1 MSRNIKITEEQY
13 KMLQEMEDES
23 YSYVGEDSLPN
34 YDGNKNVTANGKEN
48 PYEPG
53 DNTTGDMIQQ
63 ELTPQ
68 SWNRYRM
75 YGNVCGNGYGYSA
88 PIPTTIREMDGDVN
102 DADDFDE
109 TNGFDCVAELKKRIK
124 IPEEVQY
131 RLNNLLISTQGL
143 NVNQQAVILY
153 DLINEFTSQ
162 STSHQARKVFDSLL
176 REFQKRTGLSRTIEK
191 ELENAD

>member
-23 YSYVGEDSLPN
+23 YSYVSEDSLPN

-75 YGNVCGNGYGYSA
+75 YGNITGGYSYSA
-88 PIPTTIREMDGDVN
+88 PIPTMIREMNGDVN

-109 TNGFDCVAELKKRIK
+109 TNGFDCVAKLKEQVQ
-124 IPEEVQY
+124 IPK
-131 RLNNLLISTQGL
+131 LTQEKLALFLETTKGL
-143 NVNQQAVILY
+143 NVKQQAVILY